1 MPKTLQEIFEAGR
14 DATQIVADLKK
25 KTIEVI
31 PWSKLEKE
39 YDPKKHPVM
48 IDANYNSKEGQ
59 KGKERKVTRV
69 ILPWQKL
76 ATRRMASLAFG
87 IPVKRVYK
95 PKDESETGKKAAA
108 IIESIYKR
116 NHINSVNLERARF
129 LYSACE
135 VVTIWYTQEVE
146 GGAVYAGEKTPLKL
160 RCKNYSPK
168 KGDALYPL
176 FDEYDDMIA
185 LSVEYTRDEDGTKV
199 TYFDTY
205 TADHHYRWRM
215 NGSQAEPD
223 MDEQIQIGKING
235 VYGYRE
241 LPIWEE
247 QSENVYEAEWTY
259 SYNGNYVRKNSRPNW
274 VVFCDPQD
282 RVKVGQEKDD
292 ERLGRNV
299 LKYPANAKAEYKTWD
314 QSIESIKFHTSELK
328 KNFFMGWQRPD
339 MSSDNMKETP
349 MSGESRKMLFIDCQM
364 KVLDESGIWIE
375 YFDREM
381 SVVKA
386 FAEKMFPSYAEA
398 IRTMEVENII
408 TPFTIRDEGER
419 ITNYSNATGGKA
431 VMSRRT
437 AVSRL
442 GMVDDVDEE
451 IKLIEEEETTDL
463 FDEPTE

>member
-14 DATQIVADLKK
+14 DANQILADLKK
-25 KTIEVI
+25 KTIVV
-31 PWSKLEKE
+31 PAWSRLEKE
-39 YDPKKHPVM
+39 YDPTKHPVM
-48 IDANYNSKEGQ
+48 TDLSYNSKEGT
-59 KGKERKVTRV
+59 KGKDKKVTRV

-76 ATRRMASLAFG
+76 AVRRMGSLAFG

-95 PKDESETGKKAAA
+95 PADDMQKTAAS

-116 NHINSVNLERARF
+116 NHINSVNLERSRF
-129 LYSACE
+129 LYASCE
-135 VVTIWYTQEVE
+135 VVTIWYTQEIE
-146 GGAVYAGEKTPLKL
+146 GGTVYAGETSPYKL
-160 RCKNYSPK
+160 RCKNYSPM

-185 LSVEYTRDEDGTKV
+185 LSVEYVRMEDGTRV
-199 TYFDTY
+199 TYFETY

-215 NGSQAEPD
+215 EGSKAVPD
-223 MDEQIQIGKING
+223 MDPEPIKIGKING
-235 VYGYRE
+235 VYGFR
-241 LPIWEE
+241 PQPVWEE

-282 RVKVGQEKDD
+282 KVRVGQEKDD
-292 ERLGRNV
+292 PRLGRNV

-328 KNFFMGWQRPD
+328 ANFFMGLQLPD
-339 MSSDNMKETP
+339 MSMENMKTTP
-349 MSGESRKMLFIDCQM
+349 MSGEARKMMFIDAQM
-364 KVLDESGIWIE
+364 KVLDEAGIWIE

-386 FAEKMFPSYAEA
+386 FAEKMFPKLAEA
-398 IRTMEVENII
+398 IRSLEVENII
-408 TPFTIRDEGER
+408 TPFTIREEGER
-419 ITNYSNATGGKA
+419 ITNYTNATGGKP
-431 VMSRRT
+431 VMSQRT
-437 AVSRL
+437 AVARL

-451 IKLIEEEETTDL
+451 MKQIEDEGKLDL
-463 FDEPTE
+463 FDEPSA

>member
-1 MPKTLQEIFEAGR
+1 MPKTLKEILEAGR
-14 DATQIVADLKK
+14 DATQIVSDLKQ

-31 PWSKLEKE
+31 PWSTLEKE
-39 YDPKKHPVM
+39 YNPKKHPVM
-48 IDANYNSKEGQ
+48 TDTTYNSKTDR

-76 ATRRMASLAFG
+76 AVRRMGALAFG

-95 PKDESETGKKAAA
+95 TKDDRQKKAAA
-108 IIESIYKR
+108 ILESIYKR
-116 NHINSVNLERARF
+116 NHINSVNLERSKF
-129 LYSACE
+129 LYASCE
-135 VVTIWYTQEVE
+135 VVTIWYTQNVE
-146 GGAVYAGEKTPLKL
+146 GGASYAGEKAPYKL
-160 RCKNYSPK
+160 RCKNYSPM
-168 KGDALYPL
+168 KGDQLYPL

-185 LSVEYTRDEDGTKV
+185 LSVEYTRKEGTVSV

-205 TADHHYRWRM
+205 TADQHYRWKASGTEWIEDM
-215 NGSQAEPD
+215 PPEP
-223 MDEQIQIGKING
+223 IKIGKING
-235 VYGYRE
+235 VYGNRE
-241 LPIWEE
+241 LPVWEE
-247 QSENVYEAEWTY
+247 QSENVFEAEWTY

-282 RVKVGQEKDD
+282 KVKIGQEKDD

-328 KNFFMGWQRPD
+328 SNFFMGLQLPD
-339 MSSDNMKETP
+339 MSQESMKQTP
-349 MSGESRKMLFIDCQM
+349 MSGEARKMMFLDAQQ

-375 YFDREM
+375 YFDREL

-386 FAEKMFPSYAEA
+386 FACKMFPSYAEA
-398 IRTMEVENII
+398 FNALEVENVI
-408 TPFTIRDEGER
+408 TPYTIREEGER
-419 ITNYSNATGGKA
+419 INNYSNATGGKA

-437 AVSRL
+437 AISRL

-451 IKLIEEEETTDL
+451 IKLIEDEEKVDM

>member
-1 MPKTLQEIFEAGR
+1 MPKTLKEIFEEGR
-14 DATQIVADLKK
+14 NASSIVRDLKK
-25 KTIEVI
+25 KTITVI
-31 PWSKLEKE
+31 PWSELERE
-39 YDPKKHPVM
+39 YNPKKHPVM
-48 IDANYNSKEGQ
+48 TDAAYNSKSDR
-59 KGKERKVTRV
+59 KGKDRKVTRV

-95 PKDESETGKKAAA
+95 PKDDNGKLAAA
-108 IIESIYKR
+108 VIESIYKR
-116 NHINSVNLERARF
+116 NHINSVNLERAEF
-129 LYSACE
+129 LYAACE
-135 VVTIWYTQEVE
+135 VVTIWYTQEQE
-146 GGAVYAGEKTPLKL
+146 TVYAGETSKYKL

-168 KGDALYPL
+168 KGDSLYPL
-176 FDEYDDMIA
+176 FDEFDDMIA
-185 LSVEYTRDEDGTKV
+185 LSVEYTREEDNQKV
-199 TYFDTY
+199 TYFDTF

-215 NGSQAEPD
+215 NGSEAVPD
-223 MDEQIQIGKING
+223 LDEDIQIGKING
-235 VYGYRE
+235 IYGTRE

-247 QSENVYEAEWTY
+247 QSENVSEAEWCY

-282 RVKVGQEKDD
+282 KVKVGQEKDD

-328 KNFFMGWQRPD
+328 KNFFMSLQLPD
-339 MSSDNMKETP
+339 MSSDSMKETP

-364 KVLDESGIWIE
+364 KVLNESGIWIE

-386 FAEKMFPSYAEA
+386 FAMKMFPKLAKA
-398 IRTMEVENII
+398 IEELEVENVI

-419 ITNYSNATGGKA
+419 ITNYTNATGGKA

-437 AVSRL
+437 AVGRL
-442 GMVDDVDEE
+442 GLVDDVDEE
-451 IKLIEEEETTDL
+451 IETIEKEEKVEL

>member
-1 MPKTLQEIFEAGR
+1 MPKTLKEILEAGR
-14 DATQIVADLKK
+14 DATQIVSDLKQ

-31 PWSKLEKE
+31 PWSTLEKE
-39 YDPKKHPVM
+39 YNPKKHPVM
-48 IDANYNSKEGQ
+48 TDTTYNSKTDR

-76 ATRRMASLAFG
+76 AVRRMGALAFG

-95 PKDESETGKKAAA
+95 PKDDRQKKAAA
-108 IIESIYKR
+108 ILESIYKR
-116 NHINSVNLERARF
+116 NHINSVNLERSKF
-129 LYSACE
+129 LYASCE
-135 VVTIWYTQEVE
+135 VVTIWYTQNVE
-146 GGAVYAGEKTPLKL
+146 GGAVYAGEKAPYKL
-160 RCKNYSPK
+160 RCKNYSPM
-168 KGDALYPL
+168 KGDQLYPL

-185 LSVEYTRDEDGTKV
+185 LSVEYTRKEGTVSV

-205 TADHHYRWRM
+205 TADQHYRWKASGTEWIVDM
-215 NGSQAEPD
+215 TPEP
-223 MDEQIQIGKING
+223 IKIGKING
-235 VYGYRE
+235 VYGNRE
-241 LPIWEE
+241 QPVWEE
-247 QSENVYEAEWTY
+247 QSENVFEAEWTY

-282 RVKVGQEKDD
+282 KVKIGQEKDD

-328 KNFFMGWQRPD
+328 SNFFMGLQLPD
-339 MSSDNMKETP
+339 MSQESMKQTP
-349 MSGESRKMLFIDCQM
+349 MSGEARKMMFLDAQQ

-375 YFDREM
+375 YFDREL

-386 FAEKMFPSYAEA
+386 FACKMFPSYAEA
-398 IRTMEVENII
+398 FNALEVESVI
-408 TPFTIRDEGER
+408 TPYTIREEGER
-419 ITNYSNATGGKA
+419 INNYSNATGGKA

-437 AVSRL
+437 AISRL

-451 IKLIEEEETTDL
+451 IKLIEDEEKVDM

>member
-14 DATQIVADLKK
+14 DANQILADLKK
-25 KTIEVI
+25 KTIVV
-31 PWSKLEKE
+31 PAWSRLEKE
-39 YDPKKHPVM
+39 YDPTKHPVM
-48 IDANYNSKEGQ
+48 TDLSYNSKEGT
-59 KGKERKVTRV
+59 KGKDKKVTRV

-76 ATRRMASLAFG
+76 AVRRMGSLAFG

-95 PKDESETGKKAAA
+95 PADDMQKTAAS

-116 NHINSVNLERARF
+116 NHINSVNLERSKF
-129 LYSACE
+129 LYASCE
-135 VVTIWYTQEVE
+135 VVTIWYTQVIE
-146 GGAVYAGEKTPLKL
+146 GGTVYAGEETKYKL
-160 RCKNYSPK
+160 RCKNYSPM

-185 LSVEYTRDEDGTKV
+185 LSVEYVRVEDSAKV
-199 TYFDTY
+199 TYFETY

-215 NGSQAEPD
+215 EGSKAVPD
-223 MDEQIQIGKING
+223 MDPEPIKIGKING
-235 VYGYRE
+235 VYGSR
-241 LPIWEE
+241 PMPVWEE

-282 RVKVGQEKDD
+282 KVRVGQEKDD
-292 ERLGRNV
+292 PRLGRNV

-328 KNFFMGWQRPD
+328 ANFFMGLQLPD
-339 MSSDNMKETP
+339 MSMENMKTTP
-349 MSGESRKMLFIDCQM
+349 MSGEARKMMFIDAQM
-364 KVLDESGIWIE
+364 KVLDEAGIWIE

-386 FAEKMFPSYAEA
+386 FAEKMFPKYADA
-398 IRTMEVENII
+398 IRSLEVENII
-408 TPFTIRDEGER
+408 TPFTIREEGER
-419 ITNYSNATGGKA
+419 ITNYTNATGGKP
-431 VMSRRT
+431 VMSQRT
-437 AVSRL
+437 AVARL

-451 IKLIEEEETTDL
+451 MKQIEEEERIDL
-463 FDEPTE
+463 FDEPSE

>member
-1 MPKTLQEIFEAGR
+1 MPKSLKEIFEAGR
-14 DATQIVADLKK
+14 EPSQIVADLKK

-31 PWSKLEKE
+31 PWSDLQKE
-39 YDPKKHPVM
+39 YNPLKHPVKT
-48 IDANYNSKEGQ
+48 DPQYNSKSDR
-59 KGKERKVTRV
+59 KGRESKVTHV

-76 ATRRMASLAFG
+76 ATKRMAELIFG

-95 PKDESETGKKAAA
+95 PDENDKNQKKAAA

-116 NHINSVNLERARF
+116 NHINSVNLERGKM
-129 LYSACE
+129 LYAGCE
-135 VVTIWYTQEVE
+135 VVTIWYTQEQE
-146 GGAVYAGEKTPLKL
+146 TIYSGEKSKFKL
-160 RCKNYSPK
+160 RCKNYSPMK
-168 KGDALYPL
+168 SEYLYPL

-185 LSVEYTRDEDGTKV
+185 LSVEYTRKEDGTNV
-199 TYFDTY
+199 TYFETY
-205 TADHHYRWRM
+205 TADKHYRWKM
-215 NGSQAEPD
+215 NGARAEED
-223 MDEQIQIGKING
+223 LSEDIKIEKIAG
-235 VYGYRE
+235 IYGHRDQ
-241 LPIWEE
+241 PVWEE
-247 QSENVYEAEWTY
+247 LSEVVYEAEWCY

-282 RVKVGQEKDD
+282 KVKVGQEKDD
-292 ERLGRNV
+292 DRLGRNV
-299 LKYPANAKAEYKTWD
+299 LKYPANAKAEYKTWA

-328 KNFFMGWQRPD
+328 SNYFMALQLPD
-339 MSSDNMKETP
+339 MSMEAMKATP
-349 MSGESRKMLFIDCQM
+349 MSGEARKMLFIDCQM

-386 FAEKMFPSYAEA
+386 FCERLFPGLADA
-398 IRTMEVENII
+398 IRALEVENVI
-408 TPFTIRDEGER
+408 TPFTIRDEGVR

-437 AVSRL
+437 AISRL

-451 IKLIEEEETTDL
+451 MNLIEKEETTSL

>member
-14 DATQIVADLKK
+14 DATKVVADLKK
-25 KTIEVI
+25 KTVKVI
-31 PWSKLEKE
+31 PWSVLEKE

-48 IDANYNSKEGQ
+48 TDPSYTSKADR
-59 KGKERKVTRV
+59 KGNERKVTQI

-95 PKDESETGKKAAA
+95 PKTDQEKKASSV
-108 IIESIYKR
+108 IESIYKR
-116 NHINSVNLERARF
+116 NHINSVNLERAKF
-129 LYSACE
+129 LYASCE
-135 VVTIWYTQEVE
+135 VVTIWYTQEVD
-146 GGAVYAGEKTPLKL
+146 GGAIYAGESTKFKL
-160 RCKNYSPK
+160 RCKNYSPM
-168 KGDALYPL
+168 KGDQLYPL
-176 FDEYDDMIA
+176 FDDYDDMIA

-199 TYFDTY
+199 TYFDTF

-215 NGSQAEPD
+215 NGATAEPD
-223 MDEQIQIGKING
+223 IDEVVQIGKISG
-235 VYGYRE
+235 VYGNRP

-247 QSENVYEAEWTY
+247 QSGNVFEAEWTY

-282 RVKVGQEKDD
+282 KVKIGQEKDD

-328 KNFFMGWQRPD
+328 KNFFMGLQLPD

-375 YFDREM
+375 YFDREI

-386 FAEKMFPSYAEA
+386 FAEKMFPKLSDA
-398 IRTMEVENII
+398 IRSLEVENVI

-419 ITNYSNATGGKA
+419 INNYSNATGGKP
-431 VMSRRT
+431 VMSQRT

-451 IKLIEEEETTDL
+451 LKEIEKDESVDL

>member
-1 MPKTLQEIFEAGR
+1 MPKDLKQIFEAGR

-31 PWSKLEKE
+31 PWAILEKE
-39 YDPKKHPVM
+39 YNPKKHPVM
-48 IDANYNSKEGQ
+48 TDANYNSKTDR
-59 KGKERKVTRV
+59 KGKDRKVTQV
-69 ILPWQKL
+69 ILNWQKL
-76 ATRRMASLAFG
+76 SVRRVGALAFG

-95 PKDESETGKKAAA
+95 PKNENEKKAAA

-116 NHINSVNLERARF
+116 NHINSVNLERSKF
-129 LYSACE
+129 LYASCE
-135 VVTIWYTQEVE
+135 VVTLWYTQEVE
-146 GGAVYAGEKTPLKL
+146 GGTIYAGEHTKYKL
-160 RCKNYSPK
+160 RCKNYSPM
-168 KGDALYPL
+168 KGDQLYPL
-176 FDEYDDMIA
+176 FDEYDDMIG
-185 LSVEYTRDEDGTKV
+185 LSVEYTRTEDSVNV
-199 TYFDTY
+199 TYFDCY
-205 TADHHYRWRM
+205 TADTHYRWKASGTTYVEDM
-215 NGSQAEPD
+215 PPEP
-223 MDEQIQIGKING
+223 IKIGKISG
-235 VYGYRE
+235 IYGHRDQ
-241 LPIWEE
+241 PVWEE
-247 QSENVYEAEWTY
+247 LSGNVFEAEWTY

-282 RVKVGQEKDD
+282 KVRVGQEKDD
-292 ERLGRNV
+292 DRLGRNV

-328 KNFFMGWQRPD
+328 ANFFMGLQLPD
-339 MSSDNMKETP
+339 MSQESMKQTP
-349 MSGESRKMLFIDCQM
+349 MSGEARKMMFIDAQQ

-386 FAEKMFPSYAEA
+386 FGSKMFPAYAEA
-398 IRTMEVENII
+398 INALEVDNVI
-408 TPFTIRDEGER
+408 TPYTIREEGER

-431 VMSRRT
+431 IMSRRT

-451 IKLIEEEETTDL
+451 MQEIENEEKADL

>member
-1 MPKTLQEIFEAGR
+1 MPKTLKEIFEAGR
-14 DATQIVADLKK
+14 DATQVVADLKK
-25 KTIEVI
+25 KSIEVI
-31 PWSKLEKE
+31 PWSTLVKE
-39 YDPKKHPVM
+39 YDPLKHPVKT
-48 IDANYNSKEGQ
+48 DPSYNSSSDR
-59 KGKERKVTRV
+59 KGKDRKVTHV

-95 PKDESETGKKAAA
+95 PKTDQEKRASAV
-108 IIESIYKR
+108 IESIYKR
-116 NHINSVNLERARF
+116 NHINSVNLERAKY
-129 LYSACE
+129 LYASCE

-146 GGAVYAGEKTPLKL
+146 GGTTYGGESTKMKL
-160 RCKNYSPK
+160 RCKNYSPM
-168 KGDALYPL
+168 KGDSLYPL

-185 LSVEYTRDEDGTKV
+185 LSVEYTREEDRQKV

-215 NGSQAEPD
+215 NGAKALPD
-223 MDEQIQIGKING
+223 MDEPIQIGKING
-235 VYGYRE
+235 VYGNRD

-247 QSENVYEAEWTY
+247 QSENVFEAEWCY

-282 RVKVGQEKDD
+282 KVKVGQEKDD
-292 ERLGRNV
+292 DRLGRNV

-328 KNFFMGWQRPD
+328 KNFFMGLQLPD
-339 MSSDNMKETP
+339 MSSDSMKETP

-386 FAEKMFPSYAEA
+386 FAEKMFPNLADS
-398 IRTMEVENII
+398 IRTLEVENII

-419 ITNYSNATGGKA
+419 ITNYSNATGGKP
-431 VMSRRT
+431 VMSQRT

-442 GMVDDVDEE
+442 GMVDDIDEE
-451 IKLIEEEETTDL
+451 LKEIEKDETVDT
-463 FDEPTE
+463 FDEPTV

>member
-1 MPKTLQEIFEAGR
+1 MPKTLKEIFETGR
-14 DATQIVADLKK
+14 DAAQVVADLKK
-25 KTIEVI
+25 KSIPVI
-31 PWSKLEKE
+31 PWSTLEKE
-39 YDPKKHPVM
+39 YDPKKHPV
-48 IDANYNSKEGQ
+48 ITDIAYNTTSDRRGREK
-59 KGKERKVTRV
+59 KVTHV

-95 PKDESETGKKAAA
+95 PKDDMGKKAAT
-108 IIESIYKR
+108 ILESIYKR
-116 NHINSVNLERARF
+116 NHINSVNLERAKF
-129 LYSACE
+129 LYASCE
-135 VVTIWYTQEVE
+135 VVTIWYTQVVE
-146 GGAVYAGEKTPLKL
+146 GGAIYAGESTPMKL
-160 RCKNYSPK
+160 RCKNYSPM

-176 FDEYDDMIA
+176 YDEYDDMIA
-185 LSVEYTRDEDGTKV
+185 LSVEYTRKEDNANV

-215 NGSQAEPD
+215 SGASAEPD
-223 MDEQIQIGKING
+223 FDENVKLGKING
-235 VYGYRE
+235 VYGYRPM
-241 LPIWEE
+241 PIWEE
-247 QSENVYEAEWTY
+247 QSENVFEAEWTY
-259 SYNGNYVRKNSRPNW
+259 SYNGNYVRKNARPNW

-282 RVKVGQEKDD
+282 KVKIGQEKDD

-299 LKYPANAKAEYKTWD
+299 LKYPANAKAEYKTWN

-328 KNFFMGWQRPD
+328 KNFFMGLQLPD

-386 FAEKMFPSYAEA
+386 FACKMFPKYAEA
-398 IRTMEVENII
+398 ISSLEVENVI

-419 ITNYSNATGGKA
+419 ITNYSNATGGKP
-431 VMSRRT
+431 VMSKRT

-442 GMVDDVDEE
+442 GLVDDVDEE
-451 IKLIEEEETTDL
+451 LAEINKDESTDL

>member
-1 MPKTLQEIFEAGR
+1 MPKTLKEILEAGR
-14 DATQIVADLKK
+14 DATQIVSDLKQ

-31 PWSKLEKE
+31 PWSTLEKE
-39 YDPKKHPVM
+39 YNPKKHPVM
-48 IDANYNSKEGQ
+48 TDATYNSKTDR
-59 KGKERKVTRV
+59 KGKVTRV

-76 ATRRMASLAFG
+76 AVRRMGALAFG

-95 PKDESETGKKAAA
+95 PKDDRQKKAAA
-108 IIESIYKR
+108 ILESIYKR
-116 NHINSVNLERARF
+116 NHINSVNLERSKF
-129 LYSACE
+129 LYASCE
-135 VVTIWYTQEVE
+135 VVTIWYTQNVE
-146 GGAVYAGEKTPLKL
+146 GGAVYAGEKAPYKL
-160 RCKNYSPK
+160 RCKNYSPM
-168 KGDALYPL
+168 KGDQLYPL

-185 LSVEYTRDEDGTKV
+185 LSVEYTRKEGTVSV

-205 TADHHYRWRM
+205 TADQHYRWKASGTEWIEDM
-215 NGSQAEPD
+215 TPEP
-223 MDEQIQIGKING
+223 IKIGKING
-235 VYGYRE
+235 VYGNRE
-241 LPIWEE
+241 QPVWEE
-247 QSENVYEAEWTY
+247 QSENVFEAEWTY

-282 RVKVGQEKDD
+282 KVKIGQEKDD

-328 KNFFMGWQRPD
+328 SNFFMGLQLPD
-339 MSSDNMKETP
+339 MSQESMKQTP
-349 MSGESRKMLFIDCQM
+349 MSGEARKMMFLDAQQ

-375 YFDREM
+375 YFDREL

-386 FAEKMFPSYAEA
+386 FACKMFPSYAEA
-398 IRTMEVENII
+398 FNALEVENVI
-408 TPFTIRDEGER
+408 TPYTIREEGER
-419 ITNYSNATGGKA
+419 INNYSNATGGKA

-437 AVSRL
+437 AISRL

-451 IKLIEEEETTDL
+451 IKLIEDEEKVDM

>member
-14 DATQIVADLKK
+14 DATQIVADLKRK
-25 KTIEVI
+25 SIVVI
-31 PWSKLEKE
+31 PWSTLEKE

-48 IDANYNSKEGQ
+48 TDVSYNSKSDR

-87 IPVKRVYK
+87 IPPKRVYK
-95 PKDESETGKKAAA
+95 AMDENGKKAAA

-116 NHINSVNLERARF
+116 NHINSVNLDRAKF
-129 LYSACE
+129 LYASCE
-135 VVTIWYTQEVE
+135 VCTIWYTQEVE
-146 GGAVYAGEKTPLKL
+146 GGTTYAGEPTPMKL
-160 RCKNYSPK
+160 RCKNYSPM

-185 LSVEYTRDEDGTKV
+185 LSVEYTRNEDGTDV

-215 NGSQAEPD
+215 NGSKAEED
-223 MDEQIQIGKING
+223 MDELIQIGKING
-235 VYGYRE
+235 VYGHRE
-241 LPIWEE
+241 MPIWEE
-247 QSENVYEAEWTY
+247 QSENVYEAEWCY

-292 ERLGRNV
+292 DRLGRNV

-314 QSIESIKFHTSELK
+314 QSIESIKFHTTELK
-328 KNFFMGWQRPD
+328 KNFFMGLQLPD

-364 KVLDESGIWIE
+364 KVLDESGLWIE

-386 FAEKMFPSYAEA
+386 FAEKMFPKYAEA
-398 IRTMEVENII
+398 IRSLEVENVI

-419 ITNYSNATGGKA
+419 ITNYSNATGGKP

-442 GMVDDVDEE
+442 GLVDDVDTELQE
-451 IKLIEEEETTDL
+451 IDKDEAVDV
-463 FDEPTE
+463 FDEPTV

>member
-1 MPKTLQEIFEAGR
+1 MPKTLKEIFEAGR
-14 DATQIVADLKK
+14 EQSQIVADLKK
-25 KTIEVI
+25 KSIEVI
-31 PWSKLEKE
+31 PWSDLEKE

-48 IDANYNSKEGQ
+48 TDIAYNSKSGR
-59 KGKERKVTRV
+59 KGSDKKVTRV

-76 ATRRMASLAFG
+76 AVRRMGALAFG
-87 IPVKRVYK
+87 IPVKRIYK
-95 PKDESETGKKAAA
+95 PKNDIEKRAAA
-108 IIESIYKR
+108 VIESIYKR
-116 NHINSVNLERARF
+116 NHINSVNLERSKF
-129 LYSACE
+129 LYASCE
-135 VVTIWYTQEVE
+135 VVTLWYTQDVE
-146 GGAVYAGEKTPLKL
+146 GGVTYAGEKTTMKL
-160 RCKNYSPK
+160 RCKNYSPM
-168 KGDALYPL
+168 KGDQLYPL
-176 FDEYDDMIA
+176 FDEFDDMIA
-185 LSVEYTRDEDGTKV
+185 LSVEYTRKEDNLNV

-215 NGSQAEPD
+215 NGANAELD
-223 MDEQIQIGKING
+223 TDEDIKIEKIAG
-235 VYGYRE
+235 VYGHRDM
-241 LPIWEE
+241 PVWEE

-292 ERLGRNV
+292 DRLGRNV

-328 KNFFMGWQRPD
+328 SNFFMGLQLPD
-339 MSSDNMKETP
+339 MSQESMKQTP
-349 MSGESRKMLFIDCQM
+349 MSGEARKMMFLDAQQ

-386 FAEKMFPSYAEA
+386 FAERMFPNLAGA
-398 IRTMEVENII
+398 IRSLEVENVI
-408 TPFTIRDEGER
+408 TPYTIREEGER
-419 ITNYSNATGGKA
+419 ITNYSNATGGKPI
-431 VMSRRT
+431 MSQRT

-451 IKLIEEEETTDL
+451 MELIEKESVVDM